1 MIQGYYRR
9 TSDYLP
15 TLKRERKGILP
26 VAMIHSTFLI
36 DLNRKSIDQFAFYPP
51 HPSYQGPMDDLLI
64 FAYNAKIAGMPLH
77 GKW

>member
-1 MIQGYYRR
+1 
-9 TSDYLP
+9 
-15 TLKRERKGILP
+15 
-26 VAMIHSTFLI
+26 MIHSTFLI